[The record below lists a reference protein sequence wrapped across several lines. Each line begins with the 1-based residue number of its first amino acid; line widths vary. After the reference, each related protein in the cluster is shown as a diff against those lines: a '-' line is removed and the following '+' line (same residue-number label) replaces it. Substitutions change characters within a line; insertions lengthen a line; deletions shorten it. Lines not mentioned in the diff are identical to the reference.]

1 MGETGDKVYTGSRVG
16 EVFGWGSLIGR
27 DTYGGTPSA
36 RHRSWSLKLDRDR
49 LLKMLDS
56 DMESGYL
63 FFRQLSTGPG
73 GRLVQA
79 YHRMDLD
86 NEWEDTMENPDMQA
100 TLQSSRFL
108 KNIAPGAPGNH
119 FQALQRR
126 SPMRPGRIFSGR
138 VILAKTCYIIIE
150 GYVFLERAM
159 DIGSHK
165 GSVVIDAL
173 GKGRTLGCW
182 STLLGEPHVLLSSA
196 NCQKDSTVIRL
207 KGGQL
212 RKCME
217 EDTEFG
223 FFHARTSLCYL
234 LRDRIQAAYGAMDKI

>member
-1 MGETGDKVYTGSRVG
+1 MANTEIQS
-16 EVFGWGSLIGR
+16 
-27 DTYGGTPSA
+27 
-36 RHRSWSLKLDRDR
+36 
-49 LLKMLDS
+49 
-56 DMESGYL
+56 
-63 FFRQLSTGPG
+63 
-73 GRLVQA
+73 
-79 YHRMDLD
+79 
-86 NEWEDTMENPDMQA
+86 

-108 KNIAPGAPGNH
+108 KNIPPTHLDTISDFCSVDQYEAGTY
-119 FQALQRR
+119 
-126 SPMRPGRIFSGR
+126 IFRQGDFGED
-138 VILAKTCYIIIE
+138 LFIIVE

-207 KGGQL
+207 KGDQL

-217 EDTEFG
+217 EDTAFG
-223 FFHARTSLCYL
+223 FFMLERLAFL

>member
-1 MGETGDKVYTGSRVG
+1 
-16 EVFGWGSLIGR
+16 
-27 DTYGGTPSA
+27 
-36 RHRSWSLKLDRDR
+36 
-49 LLKMLDS
+49 
-56 DMESGYL
+56 
-63 FFRQLSTGPG
+63 
-73 GRLVQA
+73 
-79 YHRMDLD
+79 
-86 NEWEDTMENPDMQA
+86 MENPDMQA
-100 TLQSSRFL
+100 TLQSCRFL
-108 KNIAPGAPGNH
+108 KNI
-119 FQALQRR
+119 
-126 SPMRPGRIFSGR
+126 SPAHLDTISGFCSVDHYKAGSYIFRQGDFGDD
-138 VILAKTCYIIIE
+138 LFIIIE

-207 KGGQL
+207 KGGKL

-217 EDTEFG
+217 KDTAFG
-223 FFHARTSLCYL
+223 FFMLERLSFL